1 MWTAILLAV
10 VVSGLTAIT
19 AYIRGRWSLL
29 WYLPPSAIL
38 ILGLLSMRSGDPIAG
53 LAISI
58 IALILSL
65 GVSIGL
71 IIGLILR
78 RLRG

>member
-1 MWTAILLAV
+1 M
-10 VVSGLTAIT
+10 VVSALTAIT
-19 AYIRGRWSLL
+19 AYIKGRWGLL
-29 WYLPPSAIL
+29 WYLPPLVIL
-38 ILGLLSMRSGDPIAG
+38 ILSLLSMRGGDLIAS

-58 IALILSL
+58 IVLILAL